1 MRIGPATAKTG
12 NGATT
17 AAGAPRGGKFGNA
30 LMWVRKRLDIGWRD
44 LALGLLGT
52 ALPMPRV
59 HVQARLEEAFG
70 GSDNVLA
77 CLSVRSGLDLLLST
91 LGLPERSEV
100 LMSAMT
106 IPDMARIV
114 EHHGLTPVP
123 VDLNPFTLG
132 PSAGSLRRALSPSS
146 RAIVVAHL
154 CGGRIPMEPILAA
167 ARQCGLVVIEDCA
180 QAFDGRGY
188 TGDPS
193 ADVSMFSFGPIK
205 TATALGGALI
215 RVRDRGLLEQLRAR
229 HAQYPVQRRRQYA
242 ARLLKYAAFK
252 ALSGPTAYGLLLRLW
267 RAMGWDYDRL
277 VNGSV
282 RGFPGPGF
290 FSRIRQQPCAA
301 LMALLER
308 RLRTYDPGRLERRAA
323 QGELLAR
330 LLEPRIACPS
340 RGAAP
345 HNSWVFPILVE
356 NPAEVIAA
364 LRENRFDA
372 TQGHSM
378 CVVAPPPDHRERQ
391 AVRAARILSKIVYL
405 PLYPELPDSSLARMA
420 QVVLATA
427 RRPVDLDD
435 RPVDQETEAGLLPI
449 G

>member
-1 MRIGPATAKTG
+1 
-12 NGATT
+12 
-17 AAGAPRGGKFGNA
+17 
-30 LMWVRKRLDIGWRD
+30 MWVRKRLDIGWRD

-52 ALPMPRV
+52 ALPMRRF
-59 HVQARLEEAFG
+59 HVQTRLEEAFG
-70 GSDNVLA
+70 GSANVLA
-77 CLSVRSGLDLLLST
+77 CLSVRSGLDLLLAT
-91 LGLPERSEV
+91 LRLPERSEV

-123 VDLNPFTLG
+123 VDLDPFTLG
-132 PSAGSLRRALSPSS
+132 PSAESLQRALSPSS

-154 CGGRIPMEPILAA
+154 CGGRVPMEPILAVA
-167 ARQCGLVVIEDCA
+167 HQHGLVVIEDCA
-180 QAFDGRGY
+180 QAFSGRGY

-205 TATALGGALI
+205 TATALGGALM
-215 RVRDRGLLEQLRAR
+215 RVRDRDLLERLRAR
-229 HAQYPVQRRRQYA
+229 HAQYPLQPRRQFA
-242 ARLLKYAAFK
+242 ARVLKYAVLK
-252 ALSGPTAYGLLLRLW
+252 GLSGPTAYGLLLRLW
-267 RAMGWDYDRL
+267 QALGRDYDRL

-290 FSRIRQQPCAA
+290 FCRIRQQPCAA
-301 LMALLER
+301 LMALLDR

-323 QGELLAR
+323 QGVLLAR
-330 LLEPRIACPS
+330 LLEPKVPCPG
-340 RGAAP
+340 RRAAP

-364 LRENRFDA
+364 LRESRFDA

-378 CVVAPPPDHRERQ
+378 CVVAPPPDRGH
-391 AVRAARILSKIVYL
+391 RAASRAAWILSKIVYL
-405 PLYPELPDSSLARMA
+405 PLYPEIPDSALARMA
-420 QVVLATA
+420 EVVLATA
-427 RRPVDLDD
+427 RRPANLDD
-435 RPVDQETEAGLLPI
+435 RPVDQETEANLLPI